1 MLKLISF
8 IINVSIVLIHITRSQ
23 SKLIQMTDHDV
34 EKIQHDFQFINKML
48 NELNK
53 KYEIVFEVLNNENG
67 FIWNDIN
74 NSTQICI

>member
-8 IINVSIVLIHITRSQ
+8 IINISIVLIHITRSQ
-23 SKLIQMTDHDV
+23 SKLIQMTDHNV

-53 KYEIVFEVLNNENG
+53 KYEIIFEILNNENG